1 MKYHKHIIKV
11 IRPNDYNELDGP
23 IYDIYDLKGNLIA
36 EEGALEDAKFRID
49 NGYSIQEVKENDRGD
64 KDNLEEILEGIRG
77 RRREVQ

>member
-11 IRPNDYNELDGP
+11 IRHNNYNELDGP

-49 NGYSIQEVKENDRGD
+49 NGYSI
-64 KDNLEEILEGIRG
+64 
-77 RRREVQ
+77 